1 MRTIS
6 VLAVATIA
14 WVTVP
19 AAAVASPKAEK
30 VYAANGR
37 RVAVIR
43 STAFGRSIYGPNGRR
58 IATIR
63 SR

>member
-1 MRTIS
+1 MRTFS

-14 WVTVP
+14 SVTAP
-19 AAAVASPKAEK
+19 AAALASPKAEK

-37 RVAVIR
+37 RVAVIKR
-43 STAFGRSIYGPNGRR
+43 TAFGAKVYGESGRR
-58 IATIR
+58 IATVR